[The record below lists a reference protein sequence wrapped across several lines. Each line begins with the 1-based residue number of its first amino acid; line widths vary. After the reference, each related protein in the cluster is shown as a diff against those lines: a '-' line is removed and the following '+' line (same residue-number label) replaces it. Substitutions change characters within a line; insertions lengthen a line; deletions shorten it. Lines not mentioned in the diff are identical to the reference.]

1 MRYTKLTGVID
12 RRLFDPAKKNDLLEL
27 KYFMLNGKW
36 KQGCP
41 FYQEYPWEDIP
52 AMCKDKYTAH
62 QLAKLK

>member
-12 RRLFDPAKKNDLLEL
+12 RRLFDPTKKEDLLEL
-27 KYFMLNGKW
+27 KYFMINGKW
-36 KQGCP
+36 KKGCP

>member
-1 MRYTKLTGVID
+1 MRYTKLTSVNG
-12 RRLFDPAKKNDLLEL
+12 RRLFDPTLKSDLLEL
-27 KYFMLNGKW
+27 KYYMDNGKW

-41 FYQEYPWEDIP
+41 FYQEHPWEDIP